1 MPLMV
6 YGELLPDHSIK
17 NIGFTETLRE
27 VAANEVAI
35 YFGASVSPHRQVEI
49 MGAWAML
56 WNGIRDRN
64 LLDNQFFGAVVY
76 SGVSIDSITE
86 ANRRTES
93 SVASFNADDVMIG
106 IDDTVTA
113 ALRGAT
119 VMYES
124 AFESLRDNALQL
136 YLKAA

>member
-6 YGELLPDHSIK
+6 YGELLPDNSIK
-17 NIGFTETLRE
+17 NIGITTTIRE
-27 VAANEVAI
+27 VAANEVAV
-35 YFGASVSPHRQVEI
+35 YFGSAVSVHRQVEI
-49 MGAWAML
+49 LGAWEML
-56 WNGIRDRN
+56 WNGVRDRN
-64 LLDNQFFGAVVY
+64 LLDNQFFGNTLY

-86 ANRRTES
+86 ANRRTAS

-106 IDDTVTA
+106 IDDTVSA

-124 AFESLRDNALQL
+124 AFEVLREKALED